1 MHQQESSMSDRIIV
15 ATFNDTNAAYDAARA
30 LKDLKQAGIADFK
43 LKTGVMLKK
52 DDRGNVSLLE
62 SKDRHLL
69 GTAVGTA
76 TGLLIGLLAG
86 APGMALGAT
95 LGATTGLGAD
105 AVMAAVDTDFVD
117 GVTRDLRP
125 GMTAI
130 VASRR
135 RCSRR
140 SGYSRST
147 TYRATDVAVADA
159 VSRASWKTSS

>member
-1 MHQQESSMSDRIIV
+1 MHQQESSMSGRIIV
-15 ATFNDTNAAYDAARA
+15 ATFNATTAAYDAARA
-30 LKDLKQAGIADFK
+30 IKDLKQAGSADFK

-95 LGATTGLGAD
+95 LGATTGLGAV
-105 AVMAAVDTDFVD
+105 AVMAAGGTEFV
-117 GVTRDLRP
+117 
-125 GMTAI
+125 
-130 VASRR
+130 
-135 RCSRR
+135 
-140 SGYSRST
+140 
-147 TYRATDVAVADA
+147 
-159 VSRASWKTSS
+159 

>member
-1 MHQQESSMSDRIIV
+1 MSDRIIV

-130 VASRR
+130 VVEANE
-135 RCSRR
+135 
-140 SGYSRST
+140 GST
-147 TYRATDVAVADA
+147 SAVDDIVTLGGGRVYRQEAAQV
-159 VSRASWKTSS
+159 

>member
-1 MHQQESSMSDRIIV
+1 
-15 ATFNDTNAAYDAARA
+15 
-30 LKDLKQAGIADFK
+30 
-43 LKTGVMLKK
+43 MLKK

-125 GMTAI
+125 GMTVIVVEANEGSTRAVDDI
-130 VASRR
+130 VALGGGRV
-135 RCSRR
+135 
-140 SGYSRST
+140 
-147 TYRATDVAVADA
+147 YRQEAAQV
-159 VSRASWKTSS
+159 